1 MYVCM
6 LRAMCA
12 CVCVCLQELIEE
24 LGKYHTLWMIKCSV
38 YEAHMSP
45 TLDRH
50 LATCCFNGALN
61 VAMCLNVVMLQ
72 AISFLHKTLDEL
84 WME

>member
-1 MYVCM
+1 MHVEGY
-6 LRAMCA
+6 
-12 CVCVCLQELIEE
+12 VCVCMRVFAGAYRGTWKVSCIF
-24 LGKYHTLWMIKCSV
+24 TLWMIKCSV

-61 VAMCLNVVMLQ
+61 VAMCLKHVTSYI
-72 AISFLHKTLDEL
+72 ISTQDIG
-84 WME
+84 